1 MLTLPIYRRKNT
13 YYLHCRIGQRQ
24 FKRSLKTS
32 DPDLARLLAL
42 KLLTVL
48 YMSKPKVSDF
58 SFDSS
63 AVKRYEIEIDGVR
76 IKASDEADH
85 LRAMQAIAAMQ
96 AIPRAGAALTPSAA
110 PENTAH
116 SPTGITLVELLDRY
130 LQMKPLAAG
139 SIPAVKNAVLQF
151 ATHVGKKKPIDEIL
165 KTDVTRFAEKLKASG
180 LALQT
185 VQNRVNLLKAVFNFA
200 REFSYLNGANPVSI
214 KIMSKAQKLAVSY
227 AIFDDEDISL
237 IFKKGNFEPE
247 KTQDPDYF
255 YVCLLAVVTGLRVGA
270 ITNLTTSDI
279 KKTDSGVWFLRIRDD
294 KTANGKRDIPVIQ
307 ELFDDGFGTYL
318 AQKTGPIFKYVEREG
333 RGKGNA
339 VGKKFSRRLE
349 EVGLKNRKLVF
360 HSLRK
365 YANNFYAKAG
375 VALEARS
382 QFFGHEVDNTNI
394 DFYTTPYTL
403 DQLFELVA
411 PAQRRI
417 YAKLCQD

>member
-1 MLTLPIYRRKNT
+1 MLSLPIYRRKNT

-32 DPDLARLLAL
+32 DPELARLLAL

-48 YMSKPKVSDF
+48 YMSKPKLSDF
-58 SFDSS
+58 GFDSS

-76 IKASDEADH
+76 IKANDEADH
-85 LRAMQAIAAMQ
+85 LRAMQAIAALQ
-96 AIPRAGAALTPSAA
+96 AVPKARAVSTPSAA

-116 SPTGITLVELLDRY
+116 SPTGITLVALLDKY
-130 LQMKPLAAG
+130 LQMRPLAAG

-151 ATHVGKKKPIDEIL
+151 ATYVGKKKPIDEIL
-165 KTDVTRFAEKLKASG
+165 KTDVTGFAEKLKASG

-200 REFSYLNGANPVSI
+200 REFHYLNVNPVSV
-214 KIMSKAQKLAVSY
+214 KIMTKAQKRAVSY
-227 AIFDDEDISL
+227 EIFDDEDISL
-237 IFKKGNFEPE
+237 IFKKGYFEPE
-247 KTQDPDYF
+247 KTKDPDYF
-255 YVCLLAVVTGLRVGA
+255 YVCLLAVVLGVRVGA
-270 ITNLTTSDI
+270 LTNLTTSDI

-294 KTANGKRDIPVIQ
+294 KTANGKRDIPVIS
-307 ELFDDGFGTYL
+307 ELFAGGFSDYL
-318 AQKTGPIFKYVEREG
+318 AQKSGPIFKYVEREG

-339 VGKKFSRRLE
+339 VGKKFSRRLG
-349 EVGLKNRKLVF
+349 EVGLSDRKLVF

-382 QFFGHEVDNTNI
+382 QFFGHELDNTNI
-394 DFYTTPYTL
+394 DLYTTPYTL
-403 DQLFELVA
+403 EQLFELVA

-417 YAKLCQD
+417 YAKLCQE